1 MAQIL
6 LVGEDWKTR
15 ALLRAQ
21 LLEEGLDVEAHESVG
36 AALGDSEDPALLPLL
51 LVADVSASGN
61 PARELDQLARWNKRI
76 PVWVIASRSVID
88 EKSLQGRGFEA
99 VLFRPVDLGKL
110 VEQIKQRIART
121 NS

>member
-21 LLEEGLDVEAHESVG
+21 LIEEGLDVEAHESVG
-36 AALGDSEDPALLPLL
+36 AALSDSEDPALLPLL
-51 LVADVSASGN
+51 LVADVSASGDA
-61 PARELDQLARWNKRI
+61 ARELDQLARWSNRI
-76 PVWVIASRSVID
+76 PVWVIASRSAID
-88 EKSLQGRGFEA
+88 EKDLQGRGFEA

-110 VEQIKQRIART
+110 VEQIKQRVART
-121 NS
+121 ST

>member
-21 LLEEGLDVEAHESVG
+21 LIEEGLDVEAHKSVS
-36 AALGDSEDPALLPLL
+36 AALRDSQDAALLPWLV
-51 LVADVSASGN
+51 VADVSASGD
-61 PARELDQLARWNKRI
+61 PARELDELARWSNRI
-76 PVWVIASRSVID
+76 PVWVIASRSATD

-99 VLFRPVDLGKL
+99 VLFRPLDLGHL
-110 VEQIKQRIART
+110 VEQIKRRVAGT
-121 NS
+121 SS